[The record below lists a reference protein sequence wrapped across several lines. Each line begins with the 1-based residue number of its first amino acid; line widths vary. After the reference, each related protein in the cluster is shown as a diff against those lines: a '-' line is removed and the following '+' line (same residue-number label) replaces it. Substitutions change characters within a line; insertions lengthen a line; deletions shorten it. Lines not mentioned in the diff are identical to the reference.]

1 MLQTFFQCP
10 RLHFDGMTWT
20 VRLGFRTVAGP
31 YRYGAD
37 AKRALQMHHSLPRR
51 FTGLPWMPLATA

>member
-1 MLQTFFQCP
+1 MLHTFFRVP

-20 VRLGFRTVAGP
+20 IRIGFRTVAGP

-37 AKRALQMHHSLPRR
+37 AQRVLKMHRRLPRH
-51 FTGLPWMPLATA
+51 FTALPWMNFATA